1 MCVRSR
7 LCQVF
12 ADMATSELLCLPS
25 LPASSAINGNTTYVL
40 QTRWL
45 YTSQFNYTCGTYL
58 LLTTCLPQTDRHTP
72 TAGYSKGIRGLSS
85 TDTLLVAVNMPL
97 LAPTKGQKNAAKRTA
112 KRQGAPATKEIPSS
126 NVEYTIVGTIEP
138 ERLDTPDITITP
150 TQDSAASTQDVTG
163 SPSSGSSPGLSA
175 LPLESLGSFNHHFTF
190 AAPTGVATLGEPSN
204 ITDISNHIYASSSS
218 KDVEG
223 VEGQRPASLGFS
235 EAFVEDLRNPTFLTA
250 AVSTRAFEEA
260 LSRKSD
266 VTESSI
272 FTRLHDATTT
282 TASAPV
288 FIERAGTNVEKKP
301 EVAFDCANQERALV
315 QYCTLKQ
322 LVLLWTTKWIRVSMR
337 PAPIFHLRVNFLI
350 GCS

>member
-1 MCVRSR
+1 
-7 LCQVF
+7 
-12 ADMATSELLCLPS
+12 
-25 LPASSAINGNTTYVL
+25 
-40 QTRWL
+40 
-45 YTSQFNYTCGTYL
+45 
-58 LLTTCLPQTDRHTP
+58 
-72 TAGYSKGIRGLSS
+72 
-85 TDTLLVAVNMPL
+85 MPL
-97 LAPTKGQKNAAKRTA
+97 LAPTKGQKNAAKRAA

-126 NVEYTIVGTIEP
+126 NVEYNIVGTIEP
-138 ERLDTPDITITP
+138 ERLDTPDITFTP
-150 TQDSAASTQDVTG
+150 TQDSAASTQDVSG
-163 SPSSGSSPGLSA
+163 SPSSGSSPVLSA
-175 LPLESLGSFNHHFTF
+175 LPLESLGSFNHHSTF
-190 AAPTGVATLGEPSN
+190 AAPTGVATFGEPSN
-204 ITDISNHIYASSSS
+204 ITDISNHKYASSSS

-315 QYCTLKQ
+315 RYCTLKTISLVDYEVDQGLDETSTNFSLESKLPHRMFLASADGVIQCIAYDQ
-322 LVLLWTTKWIRVSMR
+322 LLHDVETVKDDGGSDFDSVASSIKGFLEQSNGAHAETSEIIDSRIEDAQSKPASAKSFTVWTMR
-337 PAPIFHLRVNFLI
+337 M
-350 GCS
+350 